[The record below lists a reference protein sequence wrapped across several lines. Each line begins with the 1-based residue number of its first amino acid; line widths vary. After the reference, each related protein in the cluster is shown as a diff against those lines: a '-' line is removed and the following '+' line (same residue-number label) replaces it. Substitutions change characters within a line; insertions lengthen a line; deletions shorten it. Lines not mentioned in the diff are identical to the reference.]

1 MAALKRPV
9 DEGRLWSWMR
19 SAMSHAVTLRQD
31 HDLLLNRTR
40 GEEAYSAALDAAA
53 ASRSQELWEQV
64 VVPVQELKPMSTAP
78 TNCPIVAYCKHG
90 ADPGP
95 DENGR
100 LSLYMGHAEGLSRV
114 EDGWHVLV
122 WGGAWDD
129 RSLEDPG
136 AGWLPDWWFVNDGT
150 FEVAAN
156 PIGWLVALPNEEPEA
171 PHA

>member
-1 MAALKRPV
+1 MSQVYYTLPLPPFLGRRPPAPIS
-9 DEGRLWSWMR
+9 L
-19 SAMSHAVTLRQD
+19 Q
-31 HDLLLNRTR
+31 
-40 GEEAYSAALDAAA
+40 
-53 ASRSQELWEQV
+53 
-64 VVPVQELKPMSTAP
+64 PMDTAP
-78 TNCPIVAYCKHG
+78 TNCPIVAYCKHS

-95 DENGR
+95 DAES
-100 LSLYMGHAEGLSRV
+100 LSHV

-156 PIGWLVALPNEEPEA
+156 PIGWLVALPNEEPAA
-171 PHA
+171 P